1 MPDICIHQVSDMSSM
16 DSQYAGVTVIRLLD
30 LKRSQ
35 PDVFA
40 RLVRLEDHNERR
52 REEEEELWSY
62 HHQHVTSF
70 LKKVTC
76 WCWESVNTFIPGL
89 PCGPHRG
96 RNIRCDRE
104 NVYKLWRPR
113 AAP

>member
-1 MPDICIHQVSDMSSM
+1 MYDMPDICIQQVSDMSSM

-70 LKKVTC
+70 LKKVFSLLVLGNC
-76 WCWESVNTFIPGL
+76 
-89 PCGPHRG
+89 
-96 RNIRCDRE
+96 
-104 NVYKLWRPR
+104 
-113 AAP
+113 